1 MMSQEEQERR
11 RHIRQWARFMISHLA
26 ECEPDETRHYTYLQA
41 LERLRDLV
49 QTEITAVKGSSS
61 AEGPLERATA

>member
-1 MMSQEEQERR
+1 MSQEEQERR

-26 ECEPDETRHYTYLQA
+26 ECEPDETRHYTYRQA

-49 QTEITAVKGSSS
+49 EDEIAAVDG
-61 AEGPLERATA
+61 EGPGEAPLERATA

>member
-1 MMSQEEQERR
+1 MSQEKQERR

-41 LERLRDLV
+41 LQRLRDLV
-49 QTEITAVKGSSS
+49 QVEIAAV
-61 AEGPLERATA
+61 EGEEPGEAPLERATA